1 MTQNKSNTNR
11 KIGVVINLTSL
22 LVLIIISEYTFKYDR
37 NTVLLFIGLAAL
49 ILILISFIFTYWK
62 TKLWHFV
69 HKPIRKL
76 DERELQI
83 TGNLLRIAYA
93 IFTVIALSILLLS
106 SLMEMQVSIVTV
118 SALIYFSH
126 ILPATVIAWKGLSWV

>member
-11 KIGVVINLTSL
+11 KIGVVINLSSL
-22 LVLIIISEYTFKYDR
+22 LALIIISEYADKFEW
-37 NTVLLFIGLAAL
+37 NIGFMIIGLAAL

-93 IFTVIALSILLLS
+93 IFTVIALSVLLLY
-106 SLMEMQVSIVTV
+106 SLLEIQVGIIFVA
-118 SALIYFSH
+118 ALIYFSH
-126 ILPATVIAWKGLSWV
+126 ILPATVIAWKGWSWV

>member
-11 KIGVVINLTSL
+11 KIGVVINMTSL
-22 LVLIIISEYTFKYDR
+22 LVLMIISEYTFKYDR
-37 NTVLLFIGLAAL
+37 NTVLLIIGLAAL
-49 ILILISFIFTYWK
+49 VLILISFIFTYWK
-62 TKLWHFV
+62 TRLWHFV

-126 ILPATVIAWKGLSWV
+126 ILPATVIAWKGWSWV

>member
-1 MTQNKSNTNR
+1 MKQNKSQTNR
-11 KIGVVINLTSL
+11 KIGVVINLASL
-22 LVLIIISEYTFKYDR
+22 LVLMIISEYTDKYDR
-37 NTVLLFIGLAAL
+37 NTVLIIVGFAAL

-93 IFTVIALSILLLS
+93 IFTVIALSVLLLF
-106 SLMEMQVSIVTV
+106 SLMEMQVSIITV
-118 SALIYFSH
+118 AALIYFAH
-126 ILPATVIAWKGLSWV
+126 ILPATVIAWKGWAWV